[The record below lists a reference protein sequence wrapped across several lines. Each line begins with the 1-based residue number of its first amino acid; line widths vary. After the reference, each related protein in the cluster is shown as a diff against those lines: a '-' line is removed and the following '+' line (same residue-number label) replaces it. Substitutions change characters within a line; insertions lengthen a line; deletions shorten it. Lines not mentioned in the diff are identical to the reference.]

1 MKRVRQK
8 IDNLKQK
15 RASKVDKE
23 GNESG
28 RFAEIEGIVADN
40 PRKIRGDRCD
50 RLMFEEFGSNPTA
63 RTSWTQGEALVRV
76 GGVRRGI
83 MCG

>member
-8 IDNLKQK
+8 IDNIKQK

-23 GNESG
+23 GVESG
-28 RFAEIEGIVADN
+28 RMAEIEGIIADN

-50 RLMFEEFGSNPTA
+50 RLMFEEFGSNPVS
-63 RTSWTQGEALVRV
+63 RTS
-76 GGVRRGI
+76 
-83 MCG
+83 

>member
-8 IDNLKQK
+8 LDNLKHK

-28 RFAEIEGIVADN
+28 RFAEIEGIVADS
-40 PRKIRGDRCD
+40 PKKLRGSRCD
-50 RLMFEEFGSNPTA
+50 RLMFEEFGSNPVS
-63 RTSWTQGEALVRV
+63 RTT
-76 GGVRRGI
+76 
-83 MCG
+83 

>member
-28 RFAEIEGIVADN
+28 RFAEIEGSVADQ

-50 RLMFEEFGSNPTA
+50 RLMFEEFGSNPVS

-83 MCG
+83 MWG